1 MDVFKCW
8 LDFATDEITVAK
20 QGSCQLPLQLQQN
33 GLEMATEEFPKKEWE
48 TLWAPWRVEY
58 FEKEPRNLN
67 FLSEAAQA
75 SDDAAHLVVTRRKNA
90 FLMMNRY
97 PYSVGHLMAVPYR
110 KVAELSALGDNEVV
124 ELWSLVVHAQAL
136 LRAATKAQG
145 FNIGLNLG
153 ECAGAGV
160 PGHLHIHI
168 VPRWSGDTN
177 FMPILAGTRT
187 LSDGLRALYDKLM
200 DAQSKM

>member
-1 MDVFKCW
+1 M
-8 LDFATDEITVAK
+8 E
-20 QGSCQLPLQLQQN
+20 Q
-33 GLEMATEEFPKKEWE
+33 FPKRELE

-58 FEKEPRNLN
+58 FEKEPRNSD
-67 FLSEAAQA
+67 FLTEAAQA
-75 SDDAAHLVVTRRKNA
+75 SDDAAHFVITRRKTA

-110 KVAELSALGDNEVV
+110 KTADLRSLGENEIV
-124 ELWSLVVHAQAL
+124 ELWQLVTHGQAL
-136 LRAATKAQG
+136 LRATSKAQG

-160 PGHLHIHI
+160 VDHLHIHI

-177 FMPILAGTRT
+177 FMPILGGART
-187 LSDGLRALYDKLM
+187 ISEGLQALYEKLM
-200 DAQSKM
+200 QAQASIDSKRGR